1 MTFQMIRSAEG
12 GYGFVIGRKQRDLL
26 YERIYR
32 HLAGI
37 DAVWRAASAEKFHEA
52 DQLGHNLC
60 GELSLVMED
69 LGWGTRSDERPI
81 EVSTPLAVVRGVLER
96 LRTEAEGLHPEID
109 LRDGAAENRE
119 LIDTCSELLV
129 SLRDQTSAARI
140 TGVAR
145 SHVEDRLAQKEVLKA
160 VLESAP
166 KPLSP
171 ADIGSSIAERAGVPL
186 DAVSHALHE
195 LHGMGLIVSEG
206 AGVAASEGL
215 TRVNQLWDN
224 LPEII

>member
-1 MTFQMIRSAEG
+1 MIRSAEG
-12 GYGFVIGRKQRDLL
+12 GFVIGRRQRDLL

-37 DAVWRAASAEKFHEA
+37 DAVWLAASTEKFHEA

-60 GELSLVMED
+60 EELSLVMED

-81 EVSTPLAVVRGVLER
+81 EVSTPPAVVRGVLER

-119 LIDTCSELLV
+119 LIDTCNQLLV
-129 SLRDQTSAARI
+129 SLRDQTSAAGT
-140 TGVAR
+140 TGTAR
-145 SHVEDRLAQKEVLKA
+145 SPVEDRIAQKEVLIA

-166 KPLSP
+166 APLS
-171 ADIGSSIAERAGVPL
+171 AVAIGSSIAARVGVPL

-195 LHGMGLIVSEG
+195 LHAMGLIVSERE
-206 AGVAASEGL
+206 GVAASEGL
-215 TRVNQLWDN
+215 TRVSQLWDN
-224 LPEII
+224 LAEII